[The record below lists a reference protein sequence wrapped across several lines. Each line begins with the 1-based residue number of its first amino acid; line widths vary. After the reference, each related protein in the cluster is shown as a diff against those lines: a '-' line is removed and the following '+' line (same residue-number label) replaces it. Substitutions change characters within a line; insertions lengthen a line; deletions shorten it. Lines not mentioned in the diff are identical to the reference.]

1 MRKWIYTASFGTL
14 EIVELSATQ
23 FEARYNGEPGN
34 IYDSPSAAADDF
46 LPITPVAI
54 SGILQIFAYPILYLN
69 GLCLISESPGLDA
82 SKS

>member
-23 FEARYNGEPGN
+23 FEARYNSEPGN

-46 LPITPVAI
+46 FTHHTGCDLWDSSDFCI
-54 SGILQIFAYPILYLN
+54 SDSLSEWTLLN
-69 GLCLISESPGLDA
+69 F
-82 SKS
+82 